1 MIKSSS
7 PLGAQWIEHL
17 HVQQCVENIQTG
29 VSTKTSKHVNE
40 QQIIG

>member
-29 VSTKTSKHVNE
+29 KTSKHVNE

>member
-1 MIKSSS
+1 MIKLSS

-29 VSTKTSKHVNE
+29 VKYKNK
-40 QQIIG
+40 QACQ